1 MNVYPDK
8 TVMKMHSDQ
17 LGSQLRPCR
26 DMFLDFAPNNVLG
39 FRTCSLVE
47 FLSKVAT
54 FTNP

>member
-17 LGSQLRPCR
+17 LGRQLRPCR

-39 FRTCSLVE
+39 LRTCSLVE